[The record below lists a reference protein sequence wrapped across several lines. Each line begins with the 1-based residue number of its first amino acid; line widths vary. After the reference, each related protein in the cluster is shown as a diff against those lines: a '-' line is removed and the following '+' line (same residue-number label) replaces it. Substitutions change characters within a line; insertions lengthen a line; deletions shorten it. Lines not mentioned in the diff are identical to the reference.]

1 MKNLGLIVSCATLTA
16 LVTPVTAQSS
26 DVVAPDSTAAAAAPG
41 PLDLETSQN
50 ATVNLIRLLVKTGVI
65 TQEAAVDLI
74 RQAEREAQIAQ
85 AQARSVVAAAEQ
97 IKAAAD
103 AEIAASESDI
113 RVTYV
118 PEHVRN
124 EIATDVRNELAA
136 EAHKQNWSA
145 ADEDSWTK
153 NIRPFA
159 DLRIRYNAINF
170 DDANDNT
177 GSFPD
182 FNAIN
187 TGSPYDLADL
197 TTFYPTINADENRN
211 RVGVRARLGFEAD
224 LQEGFTFGARLA
236 TGSGSSPVSTNQ
248 TVGSPGNFSKYSL
261 WLDQTFLSWET
272 SGDSDLQ
279 LRAVAGR
286 YPNPFYKT
294 DLTWDDDINLDGIS
308 LTGSYKISD
317 RVKLF
322 ATAGIFPIFNT
333 AFDFPSNQPD
343 KFASDDR
350 YMSAIQAGLDANL
363 TKNIRLK
370 AALAYYLFDDIEG
383 APSDPY
389 VPLSDDDAGSTD
401 GRRPG
406 FAQKGNTYM
415 PLRRIIPTAAN
426 GFGTTNQWQYF
437 GLASEFRPIVATAQL
452 DLNHFEP
459 FQITIFGEAVKN
471 TAYDVNRF
479 SADPSLDPIFFGG
492 GNKGGDTGYLVGVS
506 VGSAVLQQR
515 WDWRA
520 GIDYRYLESD
530 AFVDGFVDS
539 DFGLGGTNLQGFT
552 LSARLAL
559 GARVF
564 LGARWLS
571 ASEIEGAP
579 LRSDYFQFDINS
591 KF

>member
-1 MKNLGLIVSCATLTA
+1 MKNLGLLVTCATLTA
-16 LVTPVTAQSS
+16 LATPGSAQST
-26 DVVAPDSTAAAAAPG
+26 DVVAPAASG
-41 PLDLETSQN
+41 QLDLQTSQN
-50 ATVNLIRLLVKTGVI
+50 ATVNLIRLLVKSGVI
-65 TQEAAVDLI
+65 THEAAVDLI
-74 RQAEREAQIAQ
+74 RQAEREAQVAQ
-85 AQARSVVAAAEQ
+85 AQAQSVVAAAEQ
-97 IKAAAD
+97 IKAAAQ
-103 AEIAASESDI
+103 AELAASENDI

-118 PEHVRN
+118 PEHVRQ
-124 EIATDVRNELAA
+124 EIAADVRNELAA
-136 EAHKQNWSA
+136 DARKQNWSA
-145 ADEDSWTK
+145 TDEASWTK

-159 DLRIRYNAINF
+159 DFRIRYNSISF

-187 TGSPYDLADL
+187 TGSPYDLADI
-197 TTFYPTINADENRN
+197 TTFYPTINADENRD

-224 LQEGFTFGARLA
+224 LHEGFLFGVRLA

-261 WLDQTFLSWET
+261 WLDQAFLSWET
-272 SGDSDLQ
+272 TGDSDLR

-286 YPNPFYKT
+286 YPNPFFKT

-308 LTGSYKISD
+308 LSASYKLSD

-350 YMSAIQAGLDANL
+350 YMSAIQAGFDADI
-363 TKNIRLK
+363 TKSIRLK
-370 AALAYYLFDDIEG
+370 AAVAYYLFTDIEG

-415 PLRRIIPTAAN
+415 PLRNITPTAAN

-459 FQITIFGEAVKN
+459 FQITFFGEAVKN

-479 SADPSLDPIFFGG
+479 SANPAFDPIFFGG
-492 GNKGGDTGYLVGVS
+492 GTPSLLSPRDPGRRERRLGRVATTL
-506 VGSAVLQQR
+506 
-515 WDWRA
+515 
-520 GIDYRYLESD
+520 
-530 AFVDGFVDS
+530 
-539 DFGLGGTNLQGFT
+539 GL
-552 LSARLAL
+552 
-559 GARVF
+559 
-564 LGARWLS
+564 ARWHRL
-571 ASEIEGAP
+571 P
-579 LRSDYFQFDINS
+579 LPRIRRVCGRFR
-591 KF
+591 

>member
-1 MKNLGLIVSCATLTA
+1 MKNLGLLVSCATLTA
-16 LVTPVTAQSS
+16 LATPVTAQAA
-26 DVVAPDSTAAAAAPG
+26 DAVVPAAAAP
-41 PLDLETSQN
+41 LDLATSQN

-74 RQAEREAQIAQ
+74 RQAEREAEM
-85 AQARSVVAAAEQ
+85 ARSQSQSVVAAAEQ
-97 IKAAAD
+97 IKAAAQ
-103 AEIAASESDI
+103 AELTAGENDI

-136 EAHKQNWSA
+136 EARKQNWNA
-145 ADEDSWTK
+145 ADEESWTK

-159 DLRIRYNAINF
+159 DFRIRYNVINF

-187 TGSPYDLADL
+187 TGSPYDLSDV

-224 LQEGFTFGARLA
+224 LHEGFIFGTRLA

-261 WLDQTFLSWET
+261 WLDQAFLSWET
-272 SGDSDLQ
+272 TGDSDLQ

-286 YPNPFYKT
+286 YTNPFFKT
-294 DLTWDDDINLDGIS
+294 DLTWDDDIQLDGIALS
-308 LTGSYKISD
+308 GSYKISD
-317 RVKLF
+317 GLKLF

-350 YMSAIQAGLDANL
+350 YMSALQAGFDANL
-363 TKNIRLK
+363 TKDIRLK
-370 AALAYYLFDDIEG
+370 VAVAYYMFDDIEG

-415 PLRRIIPTAAN
+415 PLRNITPTAAN

-459 FQITIFGEAVKN
+459 FQITFFGEAVKN

-479 SADPSLDPIFFGG
+479 SGNPAFAPVFFGG
-492 GNKGGDTGYLVGVS
+492 GNKGGDTGYLIGMS
-506 VGSAVLQQR
+506 VGSAALEKR

-539 DFGLGGTNLQGFT
+539 DFGLGGTNQQGFT